1 MFSAFIWCTY
11 CLCRIKILNFQKFSS
26 RKLKNFHAQTRLLPG
41 HGTEKLQN
49 IGWFSD
55 ILWVNKDASFHLRL
69 CLIHL
74 DEKWGLNNPKT
85 TASWFLPPQFLN
97 GPKSLAWLGL
107 KTCLSSMTAKRQY
120 ANLRLRD
127 ITTPDITTRTLQP
140 RHYNP
145 RTLQPRT
152 LHPQTLQPRT
162 LQPKDITTPD
172 ITTPDSTTSDITSP
186 DVDIVIIWTPYS
198 FKKFQNTIF

>member
-1 MFSAFIWCTY
+1 MFSAFIWCSY

-41 HGTEKLQN
+41 HGEEKLQN

-107 KTCLSSMTAKRQY
+107 KLHCQYGSSTASQSCNCCCSCHTNFKFYDRK
-120 ANLRLRD
+120 ATWNID
-127 ITTPDITTRTLQP
+127 FP
-140 RHYNP
+140 RM
-145 RTLQPRT
+145 LWF
-152 LHPQTLQPRT
+152 
-162 LQPKDITTPD
+162 
-172 ITTPDSTTSDITSP
+172 
-186 DVDIVIIWTPYS
+186 IIYGSYKS
-198 FKKFQNTIF
+198 FSCQLESAAPLGA